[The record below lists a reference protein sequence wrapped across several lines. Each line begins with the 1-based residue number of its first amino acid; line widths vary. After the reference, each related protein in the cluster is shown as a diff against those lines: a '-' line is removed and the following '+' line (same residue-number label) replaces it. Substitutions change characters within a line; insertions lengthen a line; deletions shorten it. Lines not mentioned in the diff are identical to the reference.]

1 MMNRSRRVIHGAAA
15 SPYKRREASDPV
27 CNPCSSYQRQ
37 CLQAMEH
44 LVQRPIRESLVNKA
58 KVTMRKTYGFRTF
71 KITEL
76 VLYHVLGKI
85 PEPKLTHSFY

>member
-1 MMNRSRRVIHGAAA
+1 MNRSRRVIHGAAA
-15 SPYKRREASDPV
+15 SPYKTREASGPAS
-27 CNPCSSYQRQ
+27 NPCSSYQRQ

-44 LVQRPIRESLVNKA
+44 LVQRPIREALVKA

-76 VLYHVLGKI
+76 ALYHVLEKI